1 MTNYDLGDREW
12 QFINKRL
19 RKEKH
24 IRKTEK
30 IRPFIEGVYF
40 ILKGGYQRRLLP
52 EEYGKWSTVYKPLIR
67 WRNKEESG

>member
-1 MTNYDLGDREW
+1 MINYHLEDREW
-12 QFINKRL
+12 QFINKHL

-40 ILKGGYQRRLLP
+40 ILKGGYQWRLLP
-52 EEYGKWSTVYKPLIR
+52 EEYGKWSTVYKSLLDGGT
-67 WRNKEESG
+67 KESG